1 MSQDY
6 TVGQKLG
13 DYEILGVLGAGGMGK
28 VYKVRNMISDRVE
41 AMKILLPNLADQ
53 KDLADR
59 FLREI
64 KLLASLNHPN
74 IAALRTALTLDNQ
87 LVMIMEYVDGVT
99 LASRLQQGPVPVA
112 DAVYYIDQV
121 LAALVYAHQMNVVHR
136 DIKPGNMMLTPQ
148 GVVKLMDF
156 GIARPGNE
164 AGMTITGTTLGS
176 LNYMSPEQVK
186 GESVDA
192 RSDLYSVG
200 LSLYEILT
208 GRLPFR
214 GDSGY
219 SLMVAQLQQA
229 PEPPIVLRPDLPK
242 PVNDII
248 LMVLAKE
255 PEKRFQS
262 ATAFRNALKSA
273 LPQGV
278 APSAGAGR
286 SGVPSATTI
295 FMDPTTPTVAAPAPT
310 ASAHQP
316 TRPATVAAAA
326 SVSASVATMQP
337 PPAAQKSHRGLWMA
351 VGGVLVVAMLAGAA
365 VYVPRH
371 ARTQAGAGSS
381 TSSTPS
387 AVPAPAA
394 PPAPAAAPAASPA
407 APSAAEQTAAAEA
420 ADRAAA
426 AKAAADAA
434 AAQAAAQ
441 AAAEAAAKAAAL
453 KEAQTQADQ
462 ISSRAAAIDASL
474 TTLQRQQ
481 AAQGYGLRGDIVA
494 AQARMQTNLAHAE
507 AALQQQDGAAAKDYL
522 DKAEADA
529 ETLEHFLGR

>member
-1 MSQDY
+1 MSVDY

-28 VYKVRNMISDRVE
+28 VYKVRNTISDRVE

-136 DIKPGNMMLTPQ
+136 DIKPGNMMLTQQ

-219 SLMVAQLQQA
+219 SLMVAQLQQL
-229 PEPPIVLRPDLPK
+229 PEPPIVLRPELPQALERHHSDGPREGAGEAVPVGDRFTECAENRAAARRGPDGCGPLRRAFRDHDFHGSHGGGDGALRSAAHCAGASANAARDRRGSSFRFRSGHSDAATAARCAEKPSRPVHGAWRSLSRGDARGCRSLRAAPCEDAGRRRFDDSQRSPQRRQRSQLLSPPNPLRLLRRRCLPQPNRPLLRRRRSKLPQRKLPPMLPQRRLPPKRRRKLLPK
-242 PVNDII
+242 P
-248 LMVLAKE
+248 
-255 PEKRFQS
+255 
-262 ATAFRNALKSA
+262 
-273 LPQGV
+273 
-278 APSAGAGR
+278 
-286 SGVPSATTI
+286 
-295 FMDPTTPTVAAPAPT
+295 
-310 ASAHQP
+310 
-316 TRPATVAAAA
+316 RP
-326 SVSASVATMQP
+326 
-337 PPAAQKSHRGLWMA
+337 
-351 VGGVLVVAMLAGAA
+351 
-365 VYVPRH
+365 
-371 ARTQAGAGSS
+371 
-381 TSSTPS
+381 
-387 AVPAPAA
+387 
-394 PPAPAAAPAASPA
+394 
-407 APSAAEQTAAAEA
+407 
-420 ADRAAA
+420 
-426 AKAAADAA
+426 
-434 AAQAAAQ
+434 
-441 AAAEAAAKAAAL
+441 
-453 KEAQTQADQ
+453 
-462 ISSRAAAIDASL
+462 
-474 TTLQRQQ
+474 
-481 AAQGYGLRGDIVA
+481 
-494 AQARMQTNLAHAE
+494 
-507 AALQQQDGAAAKDYL
+507 
-522 DKAEADA
+522 
-529 ETLEHFLGR
+529 